1 MSCCSSHFCRVHQ
14 YPRSI
19 TGNSY
24 HRQRNDTN
32 PIFGT
37 PHLTYTRFDD
47 LGAQIFMENLESEN
61 SITEL
66 EKEFLKRLKT
76 DTIVYKAYCL
86 GKQVG
91 REILLKELESN

>member
-1 MSCCSSHFCRVHQ
+1 
-14 YPRSI
+14 
-19 TGNSY
+19 
-24 HRQRNDTN
+24 
-32 PIFGT
+32 
-37 PHLTYTRFDD
+37 
-47 LGAQIFMENLESEN
+47 MENLESEN